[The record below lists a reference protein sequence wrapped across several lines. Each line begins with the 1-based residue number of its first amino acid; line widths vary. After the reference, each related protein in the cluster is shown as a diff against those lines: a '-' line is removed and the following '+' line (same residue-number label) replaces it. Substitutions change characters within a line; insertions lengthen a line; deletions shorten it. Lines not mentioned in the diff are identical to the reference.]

1 MNARGGLALSDHN
14 SNDDVQPDGGRH
26 VMTASPPGSSRSAV
40 AQTGG
45 SGRWTL
51 VLIVLGAVA
60 AAGGV
65 VFLLS
70 AFGVAPFSTF
80 EVPWPDWFKASSST
94 IGKFGLM
101 AFAVAIFVAVMALIL
116 LSVDRASKVP
126 NWALVLGF
134 LGPAGLMLAFGLL
147 YPMLRTIRES
157 FFDRNGANFI
167 GWDNYVTIFT
177 QSEFQIVLR
186 NTMIWVIVVPIVS
199 TFIGLLYAVLVDRT
213 RFEALAKGLIFLPMA
228 ISLVGASIIWK
239 FVYEFRPD
247 QQGVEQIGLANQLL
261 VWAGLDPNQFLI
273 SNPWNTFW
281 LLIVMIW
288 IQTGFAMTILSAAIK
303 AIPDDIVEAARL
315 DGLTGP
321 RMFRY
326 ITVPSIRPA
335 LVVVLVTVT
344 MTTLKVFDI
353 VRTMT
358 GGQFETSVVANEF
371 YTQSFR
377 QFNFGLGASLAVILF
392 VLVIP
397 VVVYQ
402 VRQLRLA
409 EDIR

>member
-1 MNARGGLALSDHN
+1 
-14 SNDDVQPDGGRH
+14 
-26 VMTASPPGSSRSAV
+26 
-40 AQTGG
+40 
-45 SGRWTL
+45 
-51 VLIVLGAVA
+51 
-60 AAGGV
+60 
-65 VFLLS
+65 
-70 AFGVAPFSTF
+70 
-80 EVPWPDWFKASSST
+80 
-94 IGKFGLM
+94 M